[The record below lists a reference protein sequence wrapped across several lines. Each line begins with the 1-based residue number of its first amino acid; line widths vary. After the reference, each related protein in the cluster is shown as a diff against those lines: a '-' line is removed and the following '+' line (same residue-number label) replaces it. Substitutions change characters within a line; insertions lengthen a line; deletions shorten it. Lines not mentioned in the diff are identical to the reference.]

1 MPDRPPSLY
10 LTLFGRMAATGPAGR
25 DVLPRSRKTRALLA
39 VLAMMAPEP
48 VLRTQ
53 LIGLLWSRREREQ
66 GFASLRQA
74 VHELQQALTPAGD
87 GLLLADRTLLG
98 LRIESVRTDIEE
110 FLPGGTT
117 ERLLP
122 PSTRLLEDLWGLDD
136 AFDQWLL
143 AQQRRLA
150 LAATAQAAHV
160 LARCATPAQTIAAAD
175 RLLALDPTNETAWRA
190 LMQAHVA
197 RGERAAA
204 LSAYANCA
212 AALQDSAGA
221 LPGPT
226 TQALYDSIRSEVPPA
241 PEPAAEES
249 AADESATGGPDTR
262 AAERGVR
269 LGVMPF
275 RALHTLAA
283 EDGAAEAGDGWAA
296 RGLAEGLAE
305 EITTAL
311 ARFRWIYLVGSPSLA
326 ALAGELREGSARW
339 RLLDLDFVLDGT
351 VQRGGS
357 RVRVN
362 ARLLDL
368 RAGGE
373 VVWAGRFDRAGDDIL
388 TLQDEIAA
396 ETVAQ
401 VDPELLLREGRRAT
415 SRPATSVSA
424 YDMVLRAIPALY
436 RLEGS
441 SFRAAGAAL
450 EAAVGLDP
458 DYAAARAWWAYW
470 HIFLV
475 GQGWAE
481 DAAAAMARAGELAEQ
496 AVRLDPADARAL
508 TIAGHVRAFL
518 HHRVD
523 EANELHARALALN
536 PNLPLAWAFS
546 GLAQSYAGR
555 HAEAI
560 RRIRQALRL
569 SPFDPHGFFFEM
581 ALMMPHLL
589 LGRHEAVVELGRRAV
604 ALNPALSST
613 YKGFLSALGHLGRTE
628 EAAVIRA
635 RLLALEPGFTCAEAA
650 ARSPLLRAEDIALY
664 VEGLR
669 LAGLPA

>member
-1 MPDRPPSLY
+1 
-10 LTLFGRMAATGPAGR
+10 
-25 DVLPRSRKTRALLA
+25 
-39 VLAMMAPEP
+39 
-48 VLRTQ
+48 
-53 LIGLLWSRREREQ
+53 
-66 GFASLRQA
+66 
-74 VHELQQALTPAGD
+74 
-87 GLLLADRTLLG
+87 
-98 LRIESVRTDIEE
+98 
-110 FLPGGTT
+110 
-117 ERLLP
+117 
-122 PSTRLLEDLWGLDD
+122 
-136 AFDQWLL
+136 
-143 AQQRRLA
+143 
-150 LAATAQAAHV
+150 
-160 LARCATPAQTIAAAD
+160 
-175 RLLALDPTNETAWRA
+175 
-190 LMQAHVA
+190 
-197 RGERAAA
+197 
-204 LSAYANCA
+204 
-212 AALQDSAGA
+212 
-221 LPGPT
+221 
-226 TQALYDSIRSEVPPA
+226 
-241 PEPAAEES
+241 
-249 AADESATGGPDTR
+249 
-262 AAERGVR
+262 
-269 LGVMPF
+269 MPF